1 MIAISPI
8 RIVAIA
14 LSLTGVL
21 AGCANGDRNASL
33 PSDLPAVETV
43 NGQAV
48 PQVLLDVLAR
58 ERKLDLAVAEQR
70 AAALTELTDYILL
83 EQASRA
89 EAYANDPMFAA
100 EVEINRLQGNANA
113 TMAKFRNAAQVDDSV
128 LQTEYQQQIAKAGS
142 SEYDFSQLL
151 FASEDDALKAA
162 GEAISQPFKD
172 VFERWGKKALQAR
185 AFQRVRPSQLPPA
198 LGNALSALNSGET
211 SKVPVHTEY
220 GWHVLH
226 VGAISPFVPPTFD
239 QLKDSIRET
248 VLTQLGQQ
256 RLMKL
261 RDSAKNQVELEKAS
275 QLVDR
280 HAMRLKVAD
289 LHRRHRR

>member
-1 MIAISPI
+1 MTVISPI
-8 RIVAIA
+8 RMIALA
-14 LSLTGVL
+14 LSLSAALV
-21 AGCANGDRNASL
+21 GCAGADRGASL
-33 PSDLPAVETV
+33 PSDLPIVETV
-43 NGQAV
+43 NGEPV

-58 ERKLDLAVAEQR
+58 ERKLDLSVAEQR

-83 EQASRA
+83 EQAARA
-89 EAYANDPMFAA
+89 EAYARDPMFAA

-113 TMAKFRNAAQVDDSV
+113 TMAKFRSAAQVDDSV
-128 LQTEYQQQIAKAGS
+128 LQTEYQQQIAKAGR

-151 FASEDDALKAA
+151 FAGEDDALKAA
-162 GEAISQPFKD
+162 GEAISQPFNS

-185 AFQRVRPSQLPPA
+185 AYQRVRPSQLPPA
-198 LGNALSALNSGET
+198 LGNALSALKSGET

-226 VGAISPFVPPTFD
+226 VGAISPFVPPTFE

-248 VLTQLGQQ
+248 LLTQLGQQ

-261 RDSAKNQVELEKAS
+261 RDSAKVVTETPAATAVDKAAAETDSRPAEKPAN
-275 QLVDR
+275 
-280 HAMRLKVAD
+280 
-289 LHRRHRR
+289 

>member
-1 MIAISPI
+1 MTASYPI
-8 RIVAIA
+8 RFHAIA
-14 LSLTGVL
+14 LALAVAL
-21 AGCANGDRNASL
+21 AGCSGSDRNTAL
-33 PSDLPAVETV
+33 PSDLPIVETV
-43 NGQAV
+43 NGQPV

-58 ERKLDLAVAEQR
+58 ERKLDLSVAEQR

-83 EQASRA
+83 EQASKA
-89 EAYANDPMFAA
+89 EAYAKDPMFAA

-113 TMAKFRNAAQVDDSV
+113 TMAKFRSAAQVDDSV

-151 FASEDDALKAA
+151 FAGEDDALKAA
-162 GEAISQPFKD
+162 GEALTQPFTE
-172 VFERWGKKALQAR
+172 VYERWSKKALQAR
-185 AFQRVRPSQLPPA
+185 AFQRVRPTQLPAP
-198 LGNALSALNSGET
+198 LGNALSALKSGDT

-226 VGAISPFVPPTFD
+226 VSAITPFVPPTFE

-261 RDSAKNQVELEKAS
+261 RDSATVVGETPAADVSEKPA
-275 QLVDR
+275 
-280 HAMRLKVAD
+280 AD
-289 LHRRHRR
+289 ADSKPAEKPAN

>member
-1 MIAISPI
+1 MTANYPI
-8 RIVAIA
+8 RLRTIA
-14 LSLTGVL
+14 LACAVVM
-21 AGCANGDRNASL
+21 AGCTGADRNVGL
-33 PSDLPAVETV
+33 PSGLPLVETV
-43 NGQAV
+43 NGQPV

-58 ERKLDLAVAEQR
+58 ERKLDLTVAEQR

-89 EAYANDPMFAA
+89 EAYAKDPAFAA

-113 TMAKFRNAAQVDDSV
+113 TMAKFRSAAQVDDSV
-128 LQTEYQQQIAKAGS
+128 LQAEYQQQIAKAGS

-151 FASEDDALKAA
+151 FAKEDDALKAA
-162 GEAISQPFKD
+162 GEAIAQPYSE

-185 AFQRVRPSQLPPA
+185 AFERVRPTQLPPL
-198 LGNALSALNSGET
+198 LGTALSALKSGET

-226 VGAISPFVPPTFD
+226 VTAIAPFVPPTFE

-256 RLMKL
+256 RLVKL
-261 RDSAKNQVELEKAS
+261 RDTAKVVSETPIT
-275 QLVDR
+275 D
-280 HAMRLKVAD
+280 VAD
-289 LHRRHRR
+289 TTKTKTDSMPAEKPAN

>member
-1 MIAISPI
+1 MTADSLI
-8 RIVAIA
+8 RMSAIA
-14 LSLTGVL
+14 LSVTL
-21 AGCANGDRNASL
+21 AGCSGADRNSSL
-33 PSDLPAVETV
+33 PSSLPIVETV
-43 NGQAV
+43 NGQPV

-58 ERKLDLAVAEQR
+58 ERKLDLSVAEQR
-70 AAALTELTDYILL
+70 AAAVSELTDYILL
-83 EQASRA
+83 EQAAKA
-89 EAYANDPMFAA
+89 EAYAKDPKFAA

-113 TMAKFRNAAQVDDSV
+113 TMGKFRSAAQVEDSV

-162 GEAISQPFKD
+162 GEAISQPFSD
-172 VFERWGKKALQAR
+172 VYERWSKKALQAR
-185 AFQRVRPSQLPPA
+185 AFQRVRPTQLPPSLGDA
-198 LGNALSALNSGET
+198 LRALKSGET

-226 VGAISPFVPPTFD
+226 VSAITPFVPPTFE

-261 RDSAKNQVELEKAS
+261 RDSAKVVSETPAAEVAAKPAAKPAEKPAN
-275 QLVDR
+275 
-280 HAMRLKVAD
+280 
-289 LHRRHRR
+289 